1 MKKKYVAVLLGMA
14 LCGASMNTYSIDIK
28 AESAENQEAEN
39 KETEI
44 EKTEGTDA
52 VEEEA
57 QEKIYGE
64 VVSVSEES
72 VTVKTGTMAKR
83 EPGENGEEKP
93 EESQEKPE
101 EQTISF
107 TEETV
112 FSKKSMGEPGG
123 DAPQKPEE
131 APDKEVKDT
140 EEADPEETITWEDI
154 SEGDTVK
161 ITLAEDGTA
170 AEITLITMGM
180 GKPGDGQSQEPEEY
194 AAVTEYTEDTQTE
207 GESYLSSGTDENAV
221 HVLEDAK
228 VVMKDAQIERSSE
241 ESTGG
246 DTSSFYG
253 VGAALLASE
262 GEAYVSNST
271 ITTDAA
277 GGTGLFAYG
286 EGVVYAADTDIT
298 TEQDTSGGIHAAGG
312 GTLYA
317 WNLNVETKGESSAAI
332 RSDRGGGTMVINGGN
347 YTSKGTGS
355 PAVYCTADIFVN
367 NAELT
372 ADGSEAV
379 CIEGLNSLHL
389 YDSELSGNMSDDSRN
404 DCTWNVIL
412 YQSMSGDSEVGNS
425 TFEMNGGTLT
435 GKNGGMFYTTNTEST
450 ITLSDVDITYPEECD
465 YFLKCT
471 GNDNERGWGTSGANG
486 ADCLFTAVS
495 QDMMGDILWDSISRL
510 DFYLTQESTLEG
522 AIVMDETCAG
532 TGGEGTAKIFISE
545 DSQWTVTGDSTAGEL
560 YCAGTITDTEGKTV
574 TIKGTDGTV
583 YEEGDGEYTITVDYY
598 EDTTDLSGASQT
610 TQWSSAEVE
619 KPTEL

>member
-14 LCGASMNTYSIDIK
+14 LCGTSMNTYSVDIK
-28 AESAENQEAEN
+28 AESEENQEAEI
-39 KETEI
+39 EATEI
-44 EKTEGTDA
+44 EETEGTDA
-52 VEEEA
+52 AEEEA
-57 QEKIYGE
+57 QEKTYGE

-93 EESQEKPE
+93 EESQE
-101 EQTISF
+101 
-107 TEETV
+107 
-112 FSKKSMGEPGG
+112 
-123 DAPQKPEE
+123 
-131 APDKEVKDT
+131 
-140 EEADPEETITWEDI
+140 
-154 SEGDTVK
+154 
-161 ITLAEDGTA
+161 
-170 AEITLITMGM
+170 
-180 GKPGDGQSQEPEEY
+180 PEEY
-194 AAVTEYTEDTQTE
+194 AAVMEYTEDTQTE

-253 VGAALLASE
+253 VGAALLASG

-271 ITTDAA
+271 VTTD
-277 GGTGLFAYG
+277 
-286 EGVVYAADTDIT
+286 
-298 TEQDTSGGIHAAGG
+298 AAGG

-317 WNLNVETKGESSAAI
+317 WDLNVETKGESSAAI
-332 RSDRGGGTMVINGGN
+332 RSDRGGGTMVINGGR

-355 PAVYCTADIFVN
+355 PAVYCTADISAN

-372 ADGSEAV
+372 AEGSEAV

-389 YDSELSGNMSDDSRN
+389 YDSDLSGNMSDDSRN

-412 YQSMSGDSEVGNS
+412 YQSMSGDSEVGNR

-495 QDMMGDILWDSISRL
+495 QDMTGDILWDSISRL
-510 DFYLTQESTLEG
+510 DLYLTQGSTLEG
-522 AIVMDETCAG
+522 AMVMDETCAG

-560 YCAGTITDTEGKTV
+560 YCAGTIADTEGKTV